1 MKPKT
6 QKILTTL
13 IAAGL
18 SLYATPRGFSHE
30 NETGDDHQRGGHV
43 EGSERLEQKTRLTA
57 TADAPGGAK
66 GHVELRA
73 TNINGVSAAMLK
85 LEVEGLLPGTY
96 SVSVTSLADAT
107 VITPL
112 GSFDVVASAGE
123 SGDDGNE
130 DADEDHHDSAA
141 PPPPPGV
148 EPTPTGG
155 EHHDGHGED
164 GESSVVF
171 GGKNGTPFPDGFNPL
186 DIGSITLS
194 DANGLALLTGSFASA
209 PASAFTATVQ
219 VEPGVDAPAAN
230 GRAVVRA
237 RVKKNTLS
245 QRFVLAAGGL
255 PANTPVTVTFN
266 GTQTIRTR
274 TSAKGNLG
282 VTRLPRGVAGHHLTT
297 VEIAGQQGEQLGSV
311 HF

>member
-18 SLYATPRGFSHE
+18 SLYATPRGFSQE
-30 NETGDDHQRGGHV
+30 NDTGDDHQRGGHV

-57 TADAPGGAK
+57 TADGPVGAK

-85 LEVEGLLPGTY
+85 LEIEGLLPGTY
-96 SVSVTSLADAT
+96 SVSVASLADAT

-112 GSFDVVASAGE
+112 GSFDVVASTSE

-130 DADEDHHDSAA
+130 DDSAA
-141 PPPPPGV
+141 PPPPPSGI
-148 EPTPTGG
+148 ESTG
-155 EHHDGHGED
+155 DD

-186 DIGSITLS
+186 DIGGITIS
-194 DANGLALLTGSFASA
+194 DANGVALLIGSFATA
-209 PASAFTATVQ
+209 PASAFTAIVQ
-219 VEPGVDAPAAN
+219 VQPGVDAPAAT

-237 RVKKNTLS
+237 KVKRNTLS
-245 QRFVLAAGGL
+245 QRFVLTAGGL

-266 GTQTIRTR
+266 GTQTIRAR

-282 VTRLPRGVAGHHLTT
+282 VNRLPRGVAGHHLTT
-297 VEIAGQQGEQLGSV
+297 VEIAGQQGEHLGSA